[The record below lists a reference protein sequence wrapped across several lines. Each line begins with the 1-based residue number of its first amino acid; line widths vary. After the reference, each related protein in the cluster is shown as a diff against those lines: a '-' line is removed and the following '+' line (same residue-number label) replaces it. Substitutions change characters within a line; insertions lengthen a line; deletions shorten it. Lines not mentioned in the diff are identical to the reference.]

1 MSAHRSQK
9 WLRRLHAWL
18 GAALISLFLF
28 FAITGFALNHRAI
41 LKIPV
46 FDKHEVSIMLPL
58 VNPPSDPQ
66 ALATQLASRFDFPP
80 EQMQIRREASRKIE
94 WAGQV
99 LTQPEQWII
108 SANQP
113 AKALHAEYWP
123 GNAQAEIRLSQP
135 NLWLHL
141 ARLHMAIG
149 TGPLWVILA
158 DMVVIGLL
166 FLALSGLWLWGRL
179 HGSSRRLIGLSGG
192 GLLLALVIGGIVS

>member
-1 MSAHRSQK
+1 MSARNPQK

-18 GAALISLFLF
+18 GAALIGLFLF

-41 LKIPV
+41 LKIPF
-46 FDKHEVSIMLPL
+46 FDKHEVTIMLPL
-58 VNPPSDPQ
+58 VEPPADPP
-66 ALATQLASRFDFPP
+66 ALANQLAGRFGFPP
-80 EQMQIRREASRKIE
+80 EQMQIKRQASREVE
-94 WAGQV
+94 WAGRV
-99 LTQPEQWII
+99 LTQPEHWII

-123 GNAQAEIRLSQP
+123 GNAHAEIRLSQP

-179 HGSSRRLIGLSGG
+179 HGSRHRLLGLSGG
-192 GLLLALVIGGIVS
+192 GLLLALLIGWIY